1 MKTLIKTL
9 AVTTALTTATIA
21 PMQAHAAIESLAD
34 CYQAVLTW
42 CNETYPDA
50 DCSNASGLDD
60 CDEVFGD
67 TSGAMKIDQIMIL
80 TYADGTKSLE
90 FHTSPVEE
98 EDDEDDRRDN
108 DRRDN
113 DRDRGNDNGR
123 DDSGRGNDREPSRD
137 DSGREQKT
145 SGDHSASDE
154 HEVEYDVAA
163 GV

>member
-50 DCSNASGLDD
+50 DCSNSSGLDD

-67 TSGAMKIDQIMIL
+67 ASGAMKIDQIMIL

-137 DSGREQKT
+137 DSGSSSPRSSVQKKT
-145 SGDHSASDE
+145 DDTKNAVIGKI
-154 HEVEYDVAA
+154 
-163 GV
+163 G

>member
-1 MKTLIKTL
+1 MKNLIKTL

-50 DCSNASGLDD
+50 DCSNSSGLDD

-98 EDDEDDRRDN
+98 EEDDRRDN

-113 DRDRGNDNGR
+113 DR

-137 DSGREQKT
+137 DSGSSSPRSSVQKSLDDT
-145 SGDHSASDE
+145 RKSVIGKI
-154 HEVEYDVAA
+154 
-163 GV
+163 G